1 MLTKSYGFLYS
12 ILEFKEIFAS
22 ETLVFLSIDAFSLL
36 RIVKWA
42 LFEGI
47 LTRFNEYWYY
57 DIALNRK
64 KMTR

>member
-47 LTRFNEYWYY
+47 LTRFNEHW
-57 DIALNRK
+57 
-64 KMTR
+64 